1 MAPARDA
8 VMTTTSPVAWPVR
21 ENVGVVSDVMS
32 SVEDTP
38 VSDAALRSGM
48 RPPTASVSIET
59 ESVEGLDD
67 EFPAGSV
74 TVDEIS
80 HVPSL
85 NVGKVQFVALPTT

>member
-8 VMTTTSPVAWPVR
+8 VITTTSPTTWPVN

-59 ESVEGLDD
+59 ESVEALVD

-74 TVDEIS
+74 TVDEIV